1 MFKKLMLL
9 TLCMAAI
16 VGCAAII
23 KGGAVPVL
31 FYEAV
36 GTHNQQTLK
45 AAEYNVVRQRQT
57 AAESM
62 QNAAKTGDDML
73 TAAKDV
79 AENPDSKA
87 VSKLDKMVSTYM
99 NNVDKATQQREGYA
113 NRVANLRDEVQ
124 YAEERWAEII
134 ERMTDPA
141 IKQEHQRTHDRMM
154 RTLQRKLQVVEKE
167 LHTFDVALARAG
179 NAELAAE
186 SLKQYAVL
194 GTLAGKLDTF
204 VFQVREANSA
214 MTRAADALLA
224 TLHTED
230 TVTDAVSEVAGS

>member
-23 KGGAVPVL
+23 KGNAVPVL
-31 FYEAV
+31 FYEAI

-45 AAEYNVVRQRQT
+45 AAEDNVVKQRQT

-73 TAAKDV
+73 TAAKEV

-87 VSKLDKMVSTYM
+87 VSKLDKTVSTYM
-99 NNVDKATQQREGYA
+99 KNVDKAGGQREVYA
-113 NRVANLRDEVQ
+113 NRVASLREEVQ
-124 YAEERWAEII
+124 YAEEHWAEII
-134 ERMTDPA
+134 EKMTDPA

-154 RTLQRKLQVVEKE
+154 RTLQRKLQAVDKE

-186 SLKQYAVL
+186 SLKQYAVM
-194 GTLAGKLDTF
+194 GTLAGKLDSF

-214 MTRAADALLA
+214 MTHAANALLA
-224 TLHTED
+224 TLHSED
-230 TVTDAVSEVAGS
+230 AINDAVSEVAGS